1 MAVPGTT
8 RLLPLAL
15 VLLLGGLTWLLDRAA
30 TLPSAAYAVN
40 SDQPDMLVD
49 SATAV
54 RFGEDGRPVSQLTA
68 THVSHLPAGDITWLE
83 KPHLRYTA
91 AEQPRLDVT
100 GERAKSIKQGSEVW
114 FPGPVKMVRAAS
126 GTQAELVINS
136 RDMQVLPQQGLAS
149 SEAPVHAVMGTYV
162 VESVGFIANS
172 NTETLELKSKVRMS
186 YEPLRTP

>member
-68 THVSHLPAGDITWLE
+68 THVSHLPVGDITWLE

-114 FPGPVKMVRAAS
+114 FPGAVKMVRAAS

-136 RDMQVLPQQGLAS
+136 RDMQVLPQQGIAS
-149 SEAPVHAVMGTYV
+149 SDAPVHAVMGTYV

>member
-30 TLPSAAYAVN
+30 TLPSVAYAVN

-68 THVSHLPAGDITWLE
+68 THVSHLPVGDITWLE

-100 GERAKSIKQGSEVW
+100 GERAKLIKQGSEVW
-114 FPGPVKMVRAAS
+114 FPGAVKMVRAAS

-136 RDMQVLPQQGLAS
+136 RDMQVLPQQGIAS
-149 SEAPVHAVMGTYV
+149 SDAPVHAVMGTYV